1 LLSLNIRLIAS
12 DVATQSG
19 IQKMF
24 SFLKRL
30 KGNDSNFRQE
40 IEVHIIEGF
49 DAIDETYIPAGS
61 ILIGNLSRNGNAY
74 ICQLNKHPGCYLEI
88 KEKTDA
94 GFAEKGKKLE
104 TAFFAVATSFYWW
117 AHAHH
122 PSTLTPVLAKTLSIL
137 FDKCPH

>member
-1 LLSLNIRLIAS
+1 MAMRIYANSTSIQA
-12 DVATQSG
+12 ATWKS
-19 IQKMF
+19 K
-24 SFLKRL
+24 K
-30 KGNDSNFRQE
+30 
-40 IEVHIIEGF
+40 
-49 DAIDETYIPAGS
+49 
-61 ILIGNLSRNGNAY
+61 
-74 ICQLNKHPGCYLEI
+74 
-88 KEKTDA
+88 KTDA